1 MIRIAKPEP
10 RPYDSPLRAEQVEE
24 TRARILEAAIRVMAG
39 GIASVSMPAIARE
52 AAVSV
57 PTVYRHFGT
66 KGELLTA
73 VYPYVARKSG
83 LDRLPDPTSLDDLRD
98 SLRRIFERTD
108 ALDELARAAMASPGG
123 EEVRRA
129 TMPGRLARIGR
140 WADGLPGDLA
150 DADRAR
156 IARLLAVLTTSG
168 SLRMWRDH
176 LGVSAEQA
184 ADDIDFI
191 VRAAVAAS
199 TRTRP

>member
-1 MIRIAKPEP
+1 
-10 RPYDSPLRAEQVEE
+10 
-24 TRARILEAAIRVMAG
+24 
-39 GIASVSMPAIARE
+39 
-52 AAVSV
+52 
-57 PTVYRHFGT
+57 
-66 KGELLTA
+66 
-73 VYPYVARKSG
+73 
-83 LDRLPDPTSLDDLRD
+83 
-98 SLRRIFERTD
+98 
-108 ALDELARAAMASPGG
+108 
-123 EEVRRA
+123 
-129 TMPGRLARIGR
+129 MPGRLARIGR